1 MSTPKRQKISI
12 PTYPIG
18 KPEPLPLFFEKRPY
32 QGASGKVYPI
42 PYVSELNDHKVDQ
55 EYDGYVLENRYIKV
69 ELLPELGGKI
79 HSAYDKTA
87 NYDFIYHNKV
97 IKPAMVGLAGPWISG
112 GIEFN
117 WPQHH
122 RPTTFMPT
130 DHKIGLSKGRE
141 AVFLGEVDYFHQMK
155 GMVAVSV
162 DDEHSFIQADITVF
176 NGTPVAHPFMWWAN
190 LAVEINDDYKIVFPP
205 DVEYVND
212 HDRRAVMSWPI
223 AKGVYHTARPYDYG
237 NGTDLH
243 TFSAA
248 KVPSSFMISRGQSD
262 YDFVSG
268 YDTQRDCGVVTVA
281 NHHVAPGK
289 KLWTWGDGKFG
300 AKWCANL
307 TDDGSRYVELMTGC
321 YTDNQPDFT
330 WIAPYETKTFTQYW
344 YPVKNIGEPKCATKE
359 GACNLEKLADGKY
372 RIGFYSTSDRKNCG
386 ITLLA
391 GDKVVFQTRAN
402 VSPEKAFVQ
411 DITWNEEVA
420 PMLVI
425 TDEQGYEILSYK
437 EAPRGVKQPIECRKP
452 ALPPK
457 EIDTIEELYLNGI
470 HLRQYKHFAYC
481 PEDYF
486 REGLNRDPGD
496 IRCNKAMG
504 DFYLARGQWE
514 KAIAHYDA
522 AIKRLT
528 LRNPNPYD
536 TEPLYKRALC
546 YFRMGNL
553 EKAYNDAYAAVW
565 SYPQRSAGYYL
576 LAKLEAQKGNVNAA
590 IEFLQESL
598 RTNGD
603 NLWATYMIGVL
614 TNDEN
619 VVNAICAHDPLFFE
633 GLHQEKNAVQF
644 AVELMDFG
652 CYTKAR
658 DFLHKADDG
667 AMKFYYMAQ
676 VESLCGND
684 QAAQVMIKAAD
695 AADWRCEFPCRTESI
710 AVLEAA
716 GTPMAD
722 YYRGCIL
729 YHLERYE
736 EAVAAWERT
745 IAKIAF
751 APAYRNLSLGCFDH
765 LNRRDDARVYLE
777 KAHMLMPESS
787 RIFYELTQLYR
798 SINLPLEERLALYEN
813 NLDLTAQRDDCTLA
827 YSVLC
832 TVAGEYEKARNILL
846 GHRFHT
852 YEGGEGNLTQHHA
865 WLHFLS
871 ARQLLANGDH
881 EAAKQMLL
889 DGLVFPENY
898 GEEKNYFVND
908 APIYLALYELE
919 KDPRYLDLAI
929 STKGAPT
936 VHSYY
941 QCLALKK
948 LGQPDAAKALAEQL
962 KSIGENKI
970 KNADVNDYYG
980 VGSPAYPPFGYD
992 ISVAHTTDGMILR
1005 AFAALSEGDVDTAKT
1020 LAEKIAE
1027 RDSAHFFLYLLR
1039 IAINEA

>member
-1 MSTPKRQKISI
+1 MST
-12 PTYPIG
+12 
-18 KPEPLPLFFEKRPY
+18 F
-32 QGASGKVYPI
+32 
-42 PYVSELNDHKVDQ
+42 
-55 EYDGYVLENRYIKV
+55 
-69 ELLPELGGKI
+69 
-79 HSAYDKTA
+79 
-87 NYDFIYHNKV
+87 
-97 IKPAMVGLAGPWISG
+97 
-112 GIEFN
+112 
-117 WPQHH
+117 
-122 RPTTFMPT
+122 
-130 DHKIGLSKGRE
+130 
-141 AVFLGEVDYFHQMK
+141 
-155 GMVAVSV
+155 
-162 DDEHSFIQADITVF
+162 
-176 NGTPVAHPFMWWAN
+176 
-190 LAVEINDDYKIVFPP
+190 
-205 DVEYVND
+205 
-212 HDRRAVMSWPI
+212 
-223 AKGVYHTARPYDYG
+223 
-237 NGTDLH
+237 H
-243 TFSAA
+243 TFNQ
-248 KVPSSFMISRGQSD
+248 VFC
-262 YDFVSG
+262 
-268 YDTQRDCGVVTVA
+268 DT
-281 NHHVAPGK
+281 
-289 KLWTWGDGKFG
+289 
-300 AKWCANL
+300 
-307 TDDGSRYVELMTGC
+307 
-321 YTDNQPDFT
+321 
-330 WIAPYETKTFTQYW
+330 
-344 YPVKNIGEPKCATKE
+344 
-359 GACNLEKLADGKY
+359 AC
-372 RIGFYSTSDRKNCG
+372 
-386 ITLLA
+386 
-391 GDKVVFQTRAN
+391 
-402 VSPEKAFVQ
+402 VSPEKAYVREL
-411 DITWNEEVA
+411 DLDAGDE
-420 PMLVI
+420 PLLVI
-425 TDEQGYEILSYK
+425 TDEQGIEILSYQPVK
-437 EAPRGVKQPIECRKP
+437 RGSKKPIEPRKP

-457 EIDTIEELYLNGI
+457 EIPTIEELYINGI

-504 DFYLARGQWE
+504 DFYLTRGQWE

-553 EKAYNDAYAAVW
+553 EKSYDDAYAAVW

-590 IEFLQESL
+590 IEFLRESL
-598 RTNGD
+598 RTNAD

-614 TNDEN
+614 SNDNSVAEK
-619 VVNAICAHDPLFFE
+619 ICARDPLFFE

-652 CYTKAR
+652 CYVKAR
-658 DFLHKADDG
+658 EFLRKANDG
-667 AMKFYYMAQ
+667 AMKFYYIAQ
-676 VESLCGND
+676 VENSCGNT
-684 QAAQVMIKAAD
+684 QAAHDMIKAAD

-710 AVLEAA
+710 AVLEAV

-729 YHLERYE
+729 YHLERYD

-745 IAKIAF
+745 IAEIAF

-777 KAHMLMPESS
+777 KAHKLMPESS

-798 SINLPLEERLALYEN
+798 SLNLPLEERLALYEN

-871 ARQLLANGDH
+871 ARQLLANGDR
-881 EAAKQMLL
+881 EATKQMLL

-919 KDPRYLDLAI
+919 KDPKYLELAT

-941 QCLALKK
+941 QCLALEKM
-948 LGQPDAAKALAEQL
+948 GQPEAAKALAARL

-992 ISVAHTTDGMILR
+992 ITIAHTTDGLILS
-1005 AFAALSEGDVDTAKT
+1005 AFAALAEGDLNTAKK
-1020 LAEKIAE
+1020 LAADIEKK
-1027 RDSAHFFLYLLR
+1027 DCCHFFLYLLTT
-1039 IAINEA
+1039 ILKNQ